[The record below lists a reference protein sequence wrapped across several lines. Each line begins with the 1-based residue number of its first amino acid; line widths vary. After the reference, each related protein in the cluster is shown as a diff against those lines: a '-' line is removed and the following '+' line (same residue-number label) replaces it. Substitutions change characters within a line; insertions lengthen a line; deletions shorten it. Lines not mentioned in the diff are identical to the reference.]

1 MSQHHIG
8 PLPPSLFQWELEE
21 NDDDDDDDDDC
32 QLHRLVFVP
41 WRLAVVVELFV
52 YHAVG

>member
-1 MSQHHIG
+1 MSQHHLG
-8 PLPPSLFQWELEE
+8 PLPPSLFQWELDE
-21 NDDDDDDDDDC
+21 NDDDDC

-41 WRLAVVVELFV
+41 WRLAVVVELLV